1 MEQDKE
7 DAEKGFSWTIRPFL
21 WFIINGIAIRIV
33 LGLVAGT
40 AFAAGTAPA
49 SGSVFRADDWT
60 GKRRKT
66 QEQWINTTDV
76 KGPFTDNAEANNYEL
91 VNDVDRSFLVPFSD
105 GSM

>member
-40 AFAAGTAPA
+40 ALASGTAFASGTAPA

-60 GKRRKT
+60 AKRRKT
-66 QEQWINTTDV
+66 QEQ
-76 KGPFTDNAEANNYEL
+76 
-91 VNDVDRSFLVPFSD
+91 
-105 GSM
+105 